1 MGLFDA
7 IKNILGSKKAE
18 PAATIEDV
26 PIATE
31 AAIEKVKSA
40 TEVTTPVTVK
50 AKKDT
55 ADKPKRET
63 RKSLEKLTK
72 VKIDELAQERLG
84 VELDR
89 RKSKADMIEAFMSAQ
104 KKAK

>member
-7 IKNILGSKKAE
+7 IKNILGSKKTDLPQE
-18 PAATIEDV
+18 IEMV
-26 PIATE
+26 PVATE
-31 AAIEKVKSA
+31 EAIEKVKSA
-40 TEVTTPVTVK
+40 TEVTAPVTVK
-50 AKKDT
+50 VKKE
-55 ADKPKRET
+55 APKVKRET

-72 VKIDELAQERLG
+72 VKIDELAQESLG